1 MIFNNS
7 QREKFYSMYANISS
21 NLTVLEDKQVMLST
35 DDTLDFDGDQTF
47 INEDT
52 DDQNILKNIVAFD

>member
-1 MIFNNS
+1 
-7 QREKFYSMYANISS
+7 MYANISS